1 MDNIMNSDAFSQK
14 LQDIFHD
21 VFDDDDIVLSNEM
34 TANDVDDWDSL
45 SHIRLIVAVEQEF
58 DVSFT
63 SSEISKLENVGQFAA
78 LIQQKLGA

>member
-1 MDNIMNSDAFSQK
+1 MFSDHPNQSKKTSTIHTRFLKA
-14 LQDIFHD
+14 LD
-21 VFDDDDIVLSNEM
+21 VLSK
-34 TANDVDDWDSL
+34 
-45 SHIRLIVAVEQEF
+45 LIVAVEQEF